1 MGTHVEDTSIPMST
15 RFHLILE
22 DHQYRFLTEESGRLS
37 VSVAELIRRA
47 IDSTFALEPT
57 RRVRG
62 FELSFGVWRRP
73 DAAVAGRRP
82 GIRLRR

>member
-1 MGTHVEDTSIPMST
+1 MAT
-15 RFHLILE
+15 RFHVTLE

-47 IDSTFALEPT
+47 VDSTFALDPA
-57 RRVRG
+57 RRTPGV
-62 FELSFGVWRRP
+62 EVSFGVWRRP
-73 DAAVAGRRP
+73 DAAVAGRRA

>member
-1 MGTHVEDTSIPMST
+1 MPT
-15 RFHLILE
+15 RFHVTLE

-47 IDSTFALEPT
+47 IDSTCSLDPGRQTSGVE
-57 RRVRG
+57 V
-62 FELSFGVWRRP
+62 SFGYWRRP

>member
-1 MGTHVEDTSIPMST
+1 MST
-15 RFHLILE
+15 RFHVILE

-47 IDSTFALEPT
+47 IDSTFALDT
-57 RRVRG
+57 GRRTPGV
-62 FELSFGVWRRP
+62 EVSFGVWRRP

>member
-1 MGTHVEDTSIPMST
+1 MST
-15 RFHLILE
+15 RFHVILE

-47 IDSTFALEPT
+47 IDSTFSLDSGRRTAGLE
-57 RRVRG
+57 V
-62 FELSFGVWRRP
+62 SFGVWRRP
-73 DAAVAGRRP
+73 DAAIAGRRP

>member
-1 MGTHVEDTSIPMST
+1 MPT
-15 RFHLILE
+15 RFHVTLE
-22 DHQYRFLTEESGRLS
+22 DHQYRFLTDESGRLS

-47 IDSTFALEPT
+47 IDSTFSLDPKRRIPGLEIS
-57 RRVRG
+57 V
-62 FELSFGVWRRP
+62 GVWRRP